1 MPKDITMYV
10 WWIMRLLVNNFDNV
24 RVFKDRSLFGLPRWI
39 IECTD
44 PDFGFRNEIVLSG
57 IWYKHDRVL
66 KIAMQK
72 NKEYK

>member
-1 MPKDITMYV
+1 
-10 WWIMRLLVNNFDNV
+10 MRLLVHNFDNV

-39 IECTD
+39 IECIDT
-44 PDFGFRNEIVLSG
+44 DFGFRNETILSG
-57 IWYKHDRVL
+57 IWYNQDKVL

>member
-1 MPKDITMYV
+1 
-10 WWIMRLLVNNFDNV
+10 MRLLVHNFDNV

-39 IECTD
+39 IECID

-57 IWYKHDRVL
+57 IWYKHEKVL

-72 NKEYK
+72 IRNINESINLWTAW